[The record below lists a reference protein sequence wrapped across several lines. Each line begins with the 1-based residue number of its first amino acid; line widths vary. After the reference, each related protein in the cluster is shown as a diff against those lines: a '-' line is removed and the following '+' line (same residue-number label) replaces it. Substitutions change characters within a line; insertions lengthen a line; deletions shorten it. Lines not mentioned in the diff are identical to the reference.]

1 MQNFGLEFYCTQI
14 LYSLRHREIWR
25 EFLKCLALCARN
37 KRHSARLSWR
47 SNIYMCNSVTTTL
60 NLKLTWTSEK
70 IYFLLI
76 ITYHIAKQTQDD
88 LEGGYTSMLLCD
100 YRSVLA
106 YRSHVFPNN
115 VLAAELE
122 FWKYSMCVI
131 YLSSCKQILY
141 FPKLQT
147 WGRRFTP
154 RRAAHTLESFFLWS
168 FFDSTFPWIREFREF
183 GREA

>member
-1 MQNFGLEFYCTQI
+1 
-14 LYSLRHREIWR
+14 
-25 EFLKCLALCARN
+25 
-37 KRHSARLSWR
+37 
-47 SNIYMCNSVTTTL
+47 MCNSVTTTL

-106 YRSHVFPNN
+106 CRSHVFPNN

-147 WGRRFTP
+147 WGRRFTQ
-154 RRAAHTLESFFLWS
+154 RRASYTGILHFWFYFSVNSAGELSQFLFLQWFSSHPSSLVSLSPLSDIRWNPESQS
-168 FFDSTFPWIREFREF
+168 CRRHSGAGT
-183 GREA
+183 AA